1 MNGIGKGISDLV
13 IYQPPSAVPVHSR
26 PPFNPFARPSSL
38 LSISPHL
45 MSSPPRRSSDIDI
58 ERNRGSLPAK
68 DGRDALPPSAATQ
81 VRSISYIL
89 YPQTIVCLFEIA
101 RRSDQCNQTSA

>member
-26 PPFNPFARPSSL
+26 SPFNPFARPSSL
-38 LSISPHL
+38 LSII

-81 VRSISYIL
+81 VRSIYYIL
-89 YPQTIVCLFEIA
+89 YPQTIVCLFEVA

>member
-1 MNGIGKGISDLV
+1 MNGIGKGISDIV
-13 IYQPPSAVPVHSR
+13 IYQPPSVVPVHSR

-38 LSISPHL
+38 LSII

-58 ERNRGSLPAK
+58 ERNRGSVLAK
-68 DGRDALPPSAATQ
+68 DGRETNPSLAATQ

-89 YPQTIVCLFEIA
+89 HPQTIVCLFEVA